1 MQNQQ
6 SNGMDLIKSQML
18 TMLMMNNMNSKNNGS
33 ESGMASTIYL
43 LIITQ
48 FVDLIIKYLPALS
61 SFLYLKYLS
70 HYVNTYKDTI
80 NTVVTENNVMK
91 TKRSSITLTIRIGDQ
106 ENVIGQSLMDFVT
119 NCKNTTHVSYKNKNF
134 MMNQTSVVEI
144 APDVFAILT
153 KSTDTELSSSS
164 SSSSSSSTQSMPTQ
178 LLEIYSFDKTVDEL
192 RTFLDQVTQNYVLA
206 QKNKLGNAKCYF
218 NMVPRFALKIMG
230 NDGVQ
235 KKDYSRL
242 PATMTFSMKR
252 FSTNRK
258 FSNLFGEDI
267 DTIKNRVNFFINNR
281 DWYNEKGIPYSLG
294 LLLSGKPG
302 TGKTSTIKCLA
313 NETRRHIFNI
323 NLNNDITKQQLEN
336 LFFNEMVHVEVGEPY
351 CIPLDQRI
359 YVLEDVDCQ
368 SDLVL
373 QRNEST
379 ASPTLNKS
387 GEGDV
392 HKIDLSFLLNLL
404 DGVLE
409 MPGRIVIMTSNFPDL
424 LDTALVRP
432 GRIDIIAKFTCC
444 SFDTVI
450 KMLEF
455 FYDTSLTD
463 EQRESIRETGEFKI
477 TPAEM
482 SRIMFE
488 NFANIDGAISK
499 YKNFSGA
506 LESLNDS
513 PLDNSTSKVV
523 GATVSNE
530 DATAINEDTTTSN
543 EDATANIA
551 DKFDDEQFLK
561 YMKMTKDEFY
571 TEAAAKESFEK
582 LINKT
587 HLKYL
592 CNTVEEYEKYLPNY
606 FNDNKH
612 ILCSPIPLECILK
625 PPQKT
630 YSTLDTGV
638 FSGASAF
645 E

>member
-1 MQNQQ
+1 
-6 SNGMDLIKSQML
+6 
-18 TMLMMNNMNSKNNGS
+18 
-33 ESGMASTIYL
+33 
-43 LIITQ
+43 
-48 FVDLIIKYLPALS
+48 
-61 SFLYLKYLS
+61 
-70 HYVNTYKDTI
+70 
-80 NTVVTENNVMK
+80 
-91 TKRSSITLTIRIGDQ
+91 
-106 ENVIGQSLMDFVT
+106 
-119 NCKNTTHVSYKNKNF
+119 
-134 MMNQTSVVEI
+134 
-144 APDVFAILT
+144 
-153 KSTDTELSSSS
+153 
-164 SSSSSSSTQSMPTQ
+164 
-178 LLEIYSFDKTVDEL
+178 
-192 RTFLDQVTQNYVLA
+192 
-206 QKNKLGNAKCYF
+206 
-218 NMVPRFALKIMG
+218 
-230 NDGVQ
+230 
-235 KKDYSRL
+235 
-242 PATMTFSMKR
+242 
-252 FSTNRK
+252 
-258 FSNLFGEDI
+258 
-267 DTIKNRVNFFINNR
+267 
-281 DWYNEKGIPYSLG
+281 
-294 LLLSGKPG
+294 
-302 TGKTSTIKCLA
+302 
-313 NETRRHIFNI
+313 
-323 NLNNDITKQQLEN
+323 
-336 LFFNEMVHVEVGEPY
+336 MVHVEVGEPY

-488 NFANIDGAISK
+488 NFANIDGAIAK
-499 YKNFSGA
+499 YKDFSGA
-506 LESLNDS
+506 LDKQQQVDS
-513 PLDNSTSKVV
+513 PHDNSASEVEDATISTVGATASTV
-523 GATVSNE
+523 GATVSTVDAIASTGGATVSTVDAIASTEFYQKYLDSRETADEFAKRFVKN
-530 DATAINEDTTTSN
+530 DDGTLTDVGATVSTVGATASTVG
-543 EDATANIA
+543 ATASN
-551 DKFDDEQFLK
+551 DELYHK
-561 YMKMTKDEFY
+561 YLDERFAKRISKDRTAE
-571 TEAAAKESFEK
+571 ESYEK

-587 HLKYL
+587 NLKRL
-592 CNTVEEYEKYLPNY
+592 CGTIEEYEKYLPDY

-612 ILCSPIPLECILK
+612 ILCSPLPLECILK
-625 PPQKT
+625 PSQET